1 MHYLEETASKLCAE
15 GHQTLILDYLDY
27 FDFQPHEES
36 QTLALSLKGNLM
48 QRSTQCLYVPYPSE
62 AAQKS
67 HVSVSC
73 AALGWSQV
81 QHLAGF

>member
-15 GHQTLILDYLDY
+15 GYQTLILDYLDY

-48 QRSTQCLYVPYPSE
+48 
-62 AAQKS
+62 
-67 HVSVSC
+67 
-73 AALGWSQV
+73 
-81 QHLAGF
+81 